1 MKKYFIIAILTVILN
16 TNAYSAHKP
25 DDQYFSGFSYSA
37 PGSDNYQKLETE
49 LVDNKLSQYVQKQLD
64 NRDKTGLVNYLLFE
78 NGKIVINK
86 KNYNDAIKK
95 NKNTLMSNSV
105 GKSMIS
111 YVVGHVVC
119 KGYID
124 NVNVKL
130 NDWIVLNDTLYADNT
145 LLQVLNMTSG
155 DQDYLGEKKF
165 KNDGYFNGDKMKYIN
180 RRTVAESMLWFKGT
194 KKKEENS
201 PYNYSAMSTYV
212 AINYAIHKVGKDY
225 EKLLKEIFTD
235 HVGVKDTVHFMKVS
249 VGYTQDVD
257 KGVSRYSFFATSE
270 DYLRIAKTIMN
281 DYHSDSCIGDYLR
294 FIYDNRITKKSQY
307 KRETNKHSGAATYEY
322 GGQIH
327 FSYKGMKK
335 RVIFAMAGYAGQEV
349 VIDMD
354 NKRILIVNS
363 IDEHYNWNKI
373 VYKVIKN

>member
-111 YVVGHVVC
+111 YVVGHAVC

-201 PYNYSAMSTYV
+201 PYNYSAMSTHV

-307 KRETNKHSGAATYEY
+307 KRETNKHSSAATYEY